1 MMTHDE
7 MIAVIQH
14 HRDGGKVESKK
25 SNDSQWEELL
35 EPHWNFSACD
45 YRPKPEPMTIY
56 AEICALKGTLMRAR
70 KERIN
75 PVYVN
80 TIIKRFIEAND

>member
-7 MIAVIQH
+7 MIAVIAH
-14 HRDGGKVESKK
+14 HRDGGKVEWSYRAQNEWYDDEDPCWGFN
-25 SNDSQWEELL
+25 S
-35 EPHWNFSACD
+35 CD

-56 AEICALKGTLMRAR
+56 AEICALKGTLMRTSN
-70 KERIN
+70 ERIN
-75 PVYVN
+75 PVCVN